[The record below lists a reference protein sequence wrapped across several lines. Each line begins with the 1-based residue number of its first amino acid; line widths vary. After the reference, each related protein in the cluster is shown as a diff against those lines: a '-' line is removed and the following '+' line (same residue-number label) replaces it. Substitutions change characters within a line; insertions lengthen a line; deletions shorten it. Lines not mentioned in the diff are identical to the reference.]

1 MTIES
6 AKNYFCP
13 TEHVFPK
20 LHRFAVGAC
29 AATLLVLSTGQLTLA
44 IDDDYGAARSQFLD
58 ELNYAQSRGIGVT
71 SYQRLLELIDKQAQ
85 TDGDRQTTSNK
96 ISSLHVK
103 LKEQVTS
110 VDREGFDNLG
120 SEIESKVWKQL
131 NSVERYWGL
140 CLEFEVTKDSTFS
153 HFKWITHSRDPMTD
167 KEVLDAFSRVSLNK
181 RSTNQAELPL
191 TARFSPSLYS
201 YLIVLNPA
209 TGKEKYR
216 VLRKFPCFKPLPD

>member
-6 AKNYFCP
+6 AKNYFCRING
-13 TEHVFPK
+13 FPK
-20 LHRFAVGAC
+20 LRLFAVGAC

-44 IDDDYGAARSQFLD
+44 IDDD
-58 ELNYAQSRGIGVT
+58 
-71 SYQRLLELIDKQAQ
+71 
-85 TDGDRQTTSNK
+85 RQTTSHK
-96 ISSLHVK
+96 ISSLHMK
-103 LKEQVTS
+103 LKEQVTA
-110 VDREGFDNLG
+110 VDREGFDSLG

-131 NSVERYWGL
+131 NGVERYWGL

-153 HFKWITHSRDPMTD
+153 HFKWITHSSDPKTD

-201 YLIVLNPA
+201 YLSVLNPA